1 MSKFLVLAEKPS
13 VGRDIARVLKCNK
26 KNNGYI
32 ENDKYI
38 VTWAMG
44 HLVTLSGPE
53 AYRKEYKE
61 WNLEDLPILP
71 KSMKT
76 EVIRNTSKQFY
87 TIKKLLE
94 RKDVGGIIIATDAGR
109 EGELVARWIIE
120 EAKVKKPIK
129 RLWISSVTDKAIS
142 DGFKNLKDGSAY
154 ENLYQAAVAR
164 SEADWIVGINGT
176 RALTVKHNAQLSC
189 GRVQTPTLA
198 MVEAREIEIRNF
210 VREDY
215 YGLDLHCQGLK
226 FKYVDGSNNS
236 RIFSRDDLEKLKG
249 QVSGRNLDI
258 VGVSRNIKKKYPQGL
273 YNLTELQRDAN
284 NVFGY
289 SPKETLNIMQNL
301 YERHKILTYPR
312 TDSKYISED
321 IVPTLKDRLK
331 TINMRDYTKLANKI
345 IINGIKTNK
354 SFVDDKKVTDHHGII
369 PTEEYVN
376 LGDLSIKELNIYEM
390 VIKRFLAVFLP
401 AFQYEEIKL
410 EAKVGNHSFLSK
422 TQNIVQLGF
431 REVYVDEDEEEYSR
445 GLVEVD
451 KGAILTGFRLVET
464 KGQTSP
470 PERFTEGSLI
480 MAMENPK
487 RYMKSSSK
495 ELKEIIEDTGGIGTV
510 ATRADIMDKL
520 FNSYSMEKDGK
531 YIRITSKG
539 SQLLDLV
546 PEDLK
551 SPELTAEWEMKLSQI
566 ERGKLNKDLFINEM
580 RNFSKEIVDEIKN
593 SDDKFKHDNLTRNK
607 CPDCGKFLLEVKNK
621 NGLMHICQDREC
633 GFKKNVAR
641 LTNAR
646 CPKCKKKME
655 MRGEGEAKAFVC
667 KCGYREKLTSFN
679 ERKSKEKSKVSKA
692 DVKKYMKQQDKAD
705 DEINNSLADAL
716 SKFKF

>member
-1 MSKFLVLAEKPS
+1 
-13 VGRDIARVLKCNK
+13 
-26 KNNGYI
+26 
-32 ENDKYI
+32 
-38 VTWAMG
+38 
-44 HLVTLSGPE
+44 
-53 AYRKEYKE
+53 
-61 WNLEDLPILP
+61 
-71 KSMKT
+71 
-76 EVIRNTSKQFY
+76 
-87 TIKKLLE
+87 
-94 RKDVGGIIIATDAGR
+94 
-109 EGELVARWIIE
+109 
-120 EAKVKKPIK
+120 
-129 RLWISSVTDKAIS
+129 
-142 DGFKNLKDGSAY
+142 
-154 ENLYQAAVAR
+154 
-164 SEADWIVGINGT
+164 
-176 RALTVKHNAQLSC
+176 
-189 GRVQTPTLA
+189 
-198 MVEAREIEIRNF
+198 
-210 VREDY
+210 
-215 YGLDLHCQGLK
+215 
-226 FKYVDGSNNS
+226 
-236 RIFSRDDLEKLKG
+236 
-249 QVSGRNLDI
+249 
-258 VGVSRNIKKKYPQGL
+258 
-273 YNLTELQRDAN
+273 
-284 NVFGY
+284 
-289 SPKETLNIMQNL
+289 
-301 YERHKILTYPR
+301 
-312 TDSKYISED
+312 
-321 IVPTLKDRLK
+321 
-331 TINMRDYTKLANKI
+331 MRDYTKLANKI